1 MLINS
6 TAELKNHI
14 PASVTLDFE
23 DIRPKIQL
31 VEREVIQRIFSKP
44 LLEAVIA
51 PGASG
56 ELLVLRQI
64 LEEAE
69 AHLALLEYIPFGQL
83 QFDSAGIRISVNENM
98 KTAFEWQIDALK
110 EECSR
115 QGWAAVESALEFLE
129 KTQDAGL
136 TTLWEATET
145 FISAQKTLISNLREF
160 EKFVN
165 LNHSRVLF
173 NKLLPI
179 LEDQQEDVV
188 APAIGQT
195 LFTRILTGTDEIEK
209 KTKKLAAKALAY
221 KTASIGFLDSLLI
234 LSDNG
239 PLIIDGMV
247 SAQPKAKKTA
257 PTELLNI
264 ISENYKTRAEAAMQ
278 ELIEFCQ
285 KNVTELIE
293 YKESS
298 NYIDEESDQTN
309 HIPRA
314 DPNWGLAFF

>member
-6 TAELKNHI
+6 TAELKQYI
-14 PASVTLDFE
+14 PASVTLNFE

-31 VEREVIQRIFSKP
+31 VEREIIQRIFSKE
-44 LLEAVIA
+44 LITAVSA
-51 PGASG
+51 SGAS
-56 ELLVLRQI
+56 EPLISLRK
-64 LEEAE
+64 LMEEAE

-98 KTAFEWQIDALK
+98 KTAFEWQIDELK
-110 EECSR
+110 NECSR
-115 QGWAAVESALEFLE
+115 QGWAAVESALELLE
-129 KTQDAGL
+129 KTED
-136 TTLWEATET
+136 EALLGIWQETET
-145 FISAQKTLISNLREF
+145 YISSQKSLIPTLREF

-165 LNHSRVLF
+165 LNRSRVLF

-179 LEDQQEDVV
+179 QEDQQEDVIV
-188 APAIGQT
+188 PAIGPT
-195 LFTRILTGTDEIEK
+195 LFTRILTGDSDLEK

-221 KTASIGFLDSLLI
+221 KTTSIGFMDSLLV

-257 PTELLNI
+257 PTELLLI
-264 ISENYKTRAEAAMQ
+264 IAENYRTRAEAAMR

-285 KNVTELIE
+285 ANVSQLTEF
-293 YKESS
+293 KESN

-309 HIPRA
+309 HIPRN